1 MTSLSCQYEK
11 YHSVRTFK
19 KLFLSIM
26 LIIIMIVSSSCGF
39 IDNENSEETRSEK
52 KIKQSFNKSLEMY
65 PIKNLEDFYDKEG
78 LRDAEFK
85 KNDKGTWNLYSS
97 MAIKRNHYDNYTIK
111 GMLLTINRNT
121 RKSEGEY
128 FVINK
133 YEDKKGVIRDRE
145 KNYPVTLTN
154 NKIIPKKPIEDEKIR
169 REIEDFRFFVQ
180 YANFKDLDLYSSGD
194 FDYNPNVPSYSAEY
208 QLTND
213 DYNVK
218 QLRKR
223 YDIPTDKAPKLI
235 LKGVGEFKRSSIGY
249 KNLEINFEDKNGR
262 RIHFADSIDLKPSE
276 DGD

>member
-1 MTSLSCQYEK
+1 MFFNKYQININDIRYAKRRRTKHSALS
-11 YHSVRTFK
+11 V
-19 KLFLSIM
+19 LLV
-26 LIIIMIVSSSCGF
+26 LIFIFCSSCDF
-39 IDNENSEETRSEK
+39 MSNKKEIKESFEEKLS
-52 KIKQSFNKSLEMY
+52 MY

-78 LRDAEFK
+78 LRDAEFAE
-85 KNDKGTWNLYSS
+85 NDKGTWNLYSS
-97 MAIKRNHYDNYTIK
+97 MAIKRNHDDNYTIK
-111 GMLLTINRNT
+111 GMVLTINRNT

-180 YANFKDLDLYSSGD
+180 YANFKNLDLYSSGD

-208 QLTND
+208 QLTNE

-223 YDIPTDKAPKLI
+223 YDIPTDKEPKLI
-235 LKGVGEFKRSSIGY
+235 LKGVGEFKGSSIGY